1 MISSAASKRH
11 HDWDRP
17 EIGVG
22 RVVGPFG
29 FPHSLYRPFI
39 GKWHMAHRKQGPRH
53 LQMMSAKVLMVLV
66 QASFLWSDLG
76 LLVTSPMWTSNEDCP
91 PPRRPSSPTLQ
102 FFAGCDVH
110 SLSLCTLPQ
119 MEGGESEQRHHEQF
133 LPQMLLACC
142 LLPRTDAINRHPYL
156 ICTAFWIWFCPVLP
170 SAIIAGGRMWG
181 SFTCTCYVR
190 H

>member
-11 HDWDRP
+11 HDWDRQ

-29 FPHSLYRPFI
+29 FLHSLYRPFI

-91 PPRRPSSPTLQ
+91 PPRRPPSPTLQ
-102 FFAGCDVH
+102 FFAVMCIPSRSAH
-110 SLSLCTLPQ
+110 CRKWR
-119 MEGGESEQRHHEQF
+119 EGNQSNGIMSNFFRKCCSHA
-133 LPQMLLACC
+133 ACC
-142 LLPRTDAINRHPYL
+142 RGRTQ
-156 ICTAFWIWFCPVLP
+156 
-170 SAIIAGGRMWG
+170 
-181 SFTCTCYVR
+181 
-190 H
+190 